1 MFRADAVCASIG
13 PPALPLIPWPIT
25 AHGILIPIGYN
36 PLTASTTQRPPTMHP
51 RLVLSE
57 LQEHPLRQ
65 RLNTE
70 FHARPPVPL
79 EGAILVSHL
88 VFKHSAEKAP
98 EAREN
103 LGKLCQN
110 HICNA
115 IESSDAHLMI
125 DTGAFRMRWE
135 LHTEFSS
142 YTFFRPLVSGEVLD
156 PDVTAFDAVHP
167 EWISG
172 IPGKLIVATHVEL
185 RSTSDITPDSV
196 LASLTPNGRTMVA
209 ARVADNAAWIF
220 TDFKIDNGFSRFL
233 VLNENMTQRQTGRT
247 VQRLVEI
254 ETYRMMALL
263 GLPVAKEVGKW
274 LYKGEKE
281 LAELMDHIGQAKG
294 AEDERQI
301 LAAMS
306 CLAAEVEHSVAR
318 TTFRFGAA
326 RAYHGL
332 GMRRIEE
339 LREQRISGL
348 PTFAEFMQRRLLPGM
363 NTCEAIARR
372 QEELSARVARNSQL
386 LRTRVDIELE
396 RQNQELLGQMN
407 SRARLQL
414 HLQEAV
420 EGLSVVVLTYYGSQ
434 LVQYLAKGTKE
445 LHHLNTDVIT
455 AVSIPVIAGVVAWG
469 TSRMRRKLAKEEGAD

>member
-1 MFRADAVCASIG
+1 M
-13 PPALPLIPWPIT
+13 
-25 AHGILIPIGYN
+25 N
-36 PLTASTTQRPPTMHP
+36 P
-51 RLVLSE
+51 RLILAE

-65 RLNTE
+65 RLNNE
-70 FHARPPVPL
+70 FHARPPIPL
-79 EGAILVSHL
+79 VGAMLVSHL
-88 VFKHSAEKAP
+88 VFKHSTEKAP
-98 EAREN
+98 AAREN
-103 LGKLCQN
+103 LSKLCQG
-110 HICNA
+110 HVCTA
-115 IESSDAHLMI
+115 IDSSDSHMLI
-125 DTGAFRMRWE
+125 ETGAFRMRWE

-142 YTFFRPLVSGEVLD
+142 YTFFQPLTPGQELH
-156 PDVTAFDAVHP
+156 PDATAFDAVQP
-167 EWISG
+167 EWLKG

-185 RSTSDITPDSV
+185 RSTNEISPDSV

-220 TDFKIDNGFSRFL
+220 TDFKIDNSFSRFL
-233 VLNENMTQRQTGRT
+233 VLNESLTQRQTGRT

-263 GLPVAKEVGKW
+263 GLPVAKEVGRW

-281 LAELMDHIGQAKG
+281 LADLMDRIGQAQTPQ
-294 AEDERQI
+294 DERDV
-301 LAAMS
+301 LSALS
-306 CLAAEVEHSVAR
+306 TLAAEVEHSVAR
-318 TTFRFGAA
+318 TTFRFGASH
-326 RAYHGL
+326 AYHGL
-332 GMRRIEE
+332 VMQRIGE
-339 LREQRISGL
+339 LREVRISGL
-348 PTFAEFMQRRLLPGM
+348 PTFYEFMQRRLLPGM

-407 SRARLQL
+407 RRAKLQL

-445 LHHLNTDVIT
+445 LHHLNTDLIT
-455 AVSIPVIAGVVAWG
+455 AASIPLIAGLVAWG
-469 TSRMRRKLAKEEGAD
+469 TRRMRKKLAAENAGAH